1 MEFTNLTDES
11 PEYRD
16 AREALRVAELD
27 LMRRREQVAQMRRDL
42 PAGPVLPDYEFVE
55 CTSPDGSA
63 DGTDRPIRISEL
75 FSGPDRALIVY
86 HLMFGKRDTT
96 PCPMCTMW
104 VDGFNGIARHVVPNA
119 DFAVVAAADTGPL
132 REFAGRRGWTGLRV
146 LSAGDS
152 TFKYDLGSEDA
163 EGNQDSRISV
173 FAKDA
178 DGRVRHTY
186 TSSPHLS
193 EDVEERGIDLLCATW
208 HLLDLT
214 PQGRGD
220 WYAALDYPG

>member
-1 MEFTNLTDES
+1 MEFTNLAAES
-11 PEYRD
+11 GTYRD
-16 AREALRVAELD
+16 AREALRLAEVD
-27 LMRRREQVAQMRRDL
+27 LMRRREDVARMRRDL
-42 PAGPVLPDYEFVE
+42 PPGPPVSDYEFVAY
-55 CTSPDGSA
+55 GSG
-63 DGTDRPIRISEL
+63 DGTDRPVRLSEL
-75 FSGPDRALIVY
+75 FSGPDRPLIVY
-86 HLMFGKRDTT
+86 HLMFGKRQTT

-104 VDGFNGIARHVVPNA
+104 VDGFNGIARHLAPNV
-119 DFAVVAAADTGPL
+119 DFAVVAAAGTGPL
-132 REFAGRRGWTGLRV
+132 REFAARRGWDGLRM

-173 FAKDA
+173 FVKDA

-193 EDVEERGIDLLCATW
+193 DEIDQRGIDLLCATW

-220 WYAALDYPG
+220 WYAALDYPA